1 MNFTL
6 KQLRYVHEVGRLGS
20 ISQAASAMNISQSS
34 VTSAIDSIE
43 TALGFTIFR
52 RVPSAGLQATS
63 AGIDVLNRTAHFLTN
78 ADAFKAELASLA
90 SGECGVLKLAI
101 HLASSR
107 YVSHAILKAFASK
120 SADVDIRVVEGD
132 MDYIF
137 GLLDRAEVD
146 FAMPLRRIDC
156 RNYGFVPL
164 FDSRPFAVL
173 PMGHPLA
180 MQASVSLAELAE
192 LPMILLDVPLSRE
205 RQIEMFQNFDLEPDI
220 RHRVKTASMA
230 CIMAS
235 NDFGFTIL
243 NTRDPGAHEAKI
255 GVACVPIRDS
265 IYSPV
270 YGLAYPERLQLSPV
284 ARHFMNAAKDV
295 AEAGGFEEVRLPYE
309 PSIH

>member
-6 KQLRYVHEVGRLGS
+6 KQLRYLHAVGRLGS

-63 AGIDVLNRTAHFLTN
+63 AGIDVLNRTARFLVN
-78 ADAFKAELASLA
+78 ADAFRAELTSLA
-90 SGECGVLKLAI
+90 SGEGGILKLAV

-107 YVSHAILKAFASK
+107 YVIHPILRSFRK
-120 SADVDIRVVEGD
+120 STDVKIRVTEGD
-132 MDYIF
+132 MDHIF

-146 FAMPLRRIDC
+146 FAVPLRRIDC
-156 RNYGFVPL
+156 RGYGFVPL
-164 FDSRPFAVL
+164 FDSRPYAVL
-173 PMGHPLA
+173 PTGHPLA
-180 MQASVSLAELAE
+180 TQASVSLAELVE

-205 RQIEMFQNFDLEPDI
+205 RQVEMFQNFDLEPDI
-220 RHRVKTASMA
+220 RHRVKTAAMA
-230 CIMAS
+230 YIMVS
-235 NDFGFTIL
+235 NGFGFTIL
-243 NTRDPGAHEAKI
+243 NTRDPGAHEAEV
-255 GVACVPIRDS
+255 GVACLPVRDS

-270 YGLAYPERLQLSPV
+270 YGLAYPEGLQLSPV

-295 AEAGGFEEVRLPYE
+295 AEAGGFEEVCLPYE
-309 PSIH
+309 PPKH

>member
-6 KQLRYVHEVGRLGS
+6 KQLRYVHAVGRFGS

-34 VTSAIDSIE
+34 ITSAIDSIE
-43 TALGFTIFR
+43 TALGFSIFR

-63 AGIDVLNRTAHFLTN
+63 AGIDVLNRTARFLTN
-78 ADAFKAELASLA
+78 ADVFEAELTALA
-90 SGECGVLKLAI
+90 SGEGGVLKLAI

-107 YVSHAILKAFASK
+107 YVSHAILKTFTSK
-120 SADVDIRVVEGD
+120 SANVDIRVAEGD
-132 MDYIF
+132 MDHIF
-137 GLLDRAEVD
+137 KLLDHAEID

-164 FDSRPFAVL
+164 FNSRPFAVL

-192 LPMILLDVPLSRE
+192 MPMILLDMPLSRE
-205 RQIEMFQNFDLEPDI
+205 RQIEMFQTFDLKPDI
-220 RHRVKTASMA
+220 RHRVKTAAMA
-230 CIMAS
+230 CIMVS

-243 NTRDPGAHEAKI
+243 NIRDPGAHEAKI
-255 GVACVPIRDS
+255 GVTCLPIRDS
-265 IYSPV
+265 IYSPI
-270 YGLAYPERLQLSPV
+270 YGLAYPEGLQLSSV
-284 ARHFMNAAKDV
+284 AQHFMNAAKDV
-295 AEAGGFEEVRLPYE
+295 AEVGGFEEVCLPYE